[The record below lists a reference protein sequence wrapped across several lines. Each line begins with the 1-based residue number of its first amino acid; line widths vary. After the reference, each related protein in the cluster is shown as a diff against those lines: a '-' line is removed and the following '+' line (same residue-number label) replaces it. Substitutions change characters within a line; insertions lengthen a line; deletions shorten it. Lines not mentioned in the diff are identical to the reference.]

1 MEDYNGNMNFDYNFN
16 QPNGEPHSDPNNQFY
31 TISEENKPIW
41 AAVTSFVLSLLS
53 LILCCCTCNYILGVA
68 AIVLGIVS
76 LVSKWRG
83 KGFAIAGI
91 IISALVM
98 IYMVVSQ
105 IMFRDV
111 SRDFTDMI
119 QKTPMYYE
127 EYAETGEIPEEFVKF
142 NDEKYDI
149 LWKAAGTE
157 DFEEF
162 YATWMKVYGEMFA
175 ASADAEKPIGDEDFY
190 TPYEET
196 EDSTG
201 STDSE
206 DAEGEFGETPVEL

>member
-31 TISEENKPIW
+31 TISEDNKPIW

-76 LVSKWRG
+76 LTSKWRG

-111 SRDFTDMI
+111 SRDFADMI
-119 QKTPMYYE
+119 QKMPMYYE
-127 EYAETGEIPEEFVKF
+127 EYAETGEIP
-142 NDEKYDI
+142 
-149 LWKAAGTE
+149 
-157 DFEEF
+157 EEF

>member
-31 TISEENKPIW
+31 TISEDNKPIW

-76 LVSKWRG
+76 LTSKWRG

-105 IMFRDV
+105 IMFRVV
-111 SRDFTDMI
+111 SRDFADMI
-119 QKTPMYYE
+119 QKMSIYYE
-127 EYAETGEIPEEFVKF
+127 ENVETGEITEECHP
-142 NDEKYDI
+142 
-149 LWKAAGTE
+149 
-157 DFEEF
+157 
-162 YATWMKVYGEMFA
+162 TWMKVYGEMFA